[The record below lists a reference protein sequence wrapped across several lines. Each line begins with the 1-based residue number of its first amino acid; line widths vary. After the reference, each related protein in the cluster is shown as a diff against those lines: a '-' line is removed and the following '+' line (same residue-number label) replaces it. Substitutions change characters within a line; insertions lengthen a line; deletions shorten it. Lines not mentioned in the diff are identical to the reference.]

1 MSFFHTTVSGH
12 DGITAEYHPER
23 ESTYDGGVIPATVFI
38 ELVDA
43 HAYLSLSIADARSLL
58 AQLPVVLAEHD
69 AVEAAAA
76 SSDKAA

>member
-1 MSFFHTTVSGH
+1 MSFFHTTVSGY

-23 ESTYDGGVIPATVFI
+23 ESTYDGGVIRATVFI

-43 HAYLSLSIADARSLL
+43 HAYLSLSIEDARSLL

-69 AVEAAAA
+69 AVEAAAV